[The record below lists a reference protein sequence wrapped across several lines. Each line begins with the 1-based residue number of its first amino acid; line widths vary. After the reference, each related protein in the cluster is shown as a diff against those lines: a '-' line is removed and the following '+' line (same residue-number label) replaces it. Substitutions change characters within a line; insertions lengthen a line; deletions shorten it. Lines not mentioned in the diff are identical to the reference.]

1 MGLASMKLMMM
12 IFKIFWKVMLNLS
25 QMMNL

>member
-1 MGLASMKLMMM
+1 
-12 IFKIFWKVMLNLS
+12 MLNLS

>member
-1 MGLASMKLMMM
+1 MKLMIMM
-12 IFKIFWKVMLNLS
+12 FKIFWKAMLNLP

>member
-1 MGLASMKLMMM
+1 MKMMM
-12 IFKIFWKVMLNLS
+12 MMFKIFWKAMLNLS

>member
-1 MGLASMKLMMM
+1 MKLMMM
-12 IFKIFWKVMLNLS
+12 MFKIFWKAMLNLS

>member
-1 MGLASMKLMMM
+1 MKLVMM
-12 IFKIFWKVMLNLS
+12 FKIFSKAMLNLS

>member
-1 MGLASMKLMMM
+1 MVMM
-12 IFKIFWKVMLNLS
+12 FKIFWKAMLNLA

>member
-1 MGLASMKLMMM
+1 MKLMMM
-12 IFKIFWKVMLNLS
+12 MSKIFWKTMLNLS

>member
-1 MGLASMKLMMM
+1 MKLMMM
-12 IFKIFWKVMLNLS
+12 MMFKIFWKAMLNLS

>member
-1 MGLASMKLMMM
+1 MQLMMRM
-12 IFKIFWKVMLNLS
+12 LKIFWKAMLNLS